1 MSKAIAVGEKHLI
14 LGFKAMGFEIIALED
29 NAKLMQTLIAISSD
43 LEVGLVVVTE
53 SMAEGNQEAINEF
66 QNRSSAVITLIPT
79 HEGSRHTSF
88 FMMSRAVERSI
99 GIDILGKDINKKD

>member
-1 MSKAIAVGEKHLI
+1 M
-14 LGFKAMGFEIIALED
+14 
-29 NAKLMQTLIAISSD
+29 
-43 LEVGLVVVTE
+43 VVTE

-88 FMMSRAVERSI
+88 FMMGGLLNVP
-99 GIDILGKDINKKD
+99 